1 MQNADLFD
9 QHRKRRQPPERIL
22 VDACCLRSRVDPFDQ
37 LGEILAAVLST
48 SQGES
53 VCRGRV
59 PAYPSVVDVTE
70 KTWEQEVIRRSD
82 EQPVVVDFWADWC
95 QPCKVL
101 TPVLEE
107 AVQGRDVALAK
118 VDVEANKALANE
130 YDISGIPAVKA
141 FKNGRVVSEFVG
153 AKSRTSVDAFLDE
166 LTRPPVADTLS
177 DQEIVAAL
185 RERNYERAFEILLQ
199 RAADPEQRDEAR
211 KLMVQLF
218 GELGHDD
225 PLSIAYRKR
234 LAALVY

>member
-1 MQNADLFD
+1 M
-9 QHRKRRQPPERIL
+9 
-22 VDACCLRSRVDPFDQ
+22 
-37 LGEILAAVLST
+37 
-48 SQGES
+48 
-53 VCRGRV
+53 
-59 PAYPSVVDVTE
+59 DVTE

-107 AVQGRDVALAK
+107 AVKDRKVALAK
-118 VDVEANKALANE
+118 VDVEANKALADE
-130 YDISGIPAVKA
+130 YAISGIPAVKA

-166 LTRPPVADTLS
+166 LTKPPVADTLS
-177 DQEIVAAL
+177 DEEIVAAL
-185 RERNYERAFEILLQ
+185 RARDYERAFEILLG

>member
-1 MQNADLFD
+1 M
-9 QHRKRRQPPERIL
+9 
-22 VDACCLRSRVDPFDQ
+22 
-37 LGEILAAVLST
+37 
-48 SQGES
+48 
-53 VCRGRV
+53 
-59 PAYPSVVDVTE
+59 DVTE

-82 EQPVVVDFWADWC
+82 DQPVIVDFWADWC

-107 AVQGRDVALAK
+107 AVKGREVALAK

-130 YDISGIPAVKA
+130 YGISGIPAVKA
-141 FKNGRVVSEFVG
+141 FRNGRVVSEFVG
-153 AKSRTSVDAFLDE
+153 AKSRTGVDAFLDE
-166 LTRPPVADTLS
+166 LTKPPVADTLS
-177 DQEIVAAL
+177 DEEIVTAL
-185 RERNYERAFEILLQ
+185 RERNYERAFDILLR
-199 RAADPEQRDEAR
+199 RAEDPGQRDEAR